1 MADGEE
7 GGDGAP
13 KYTFVTSDGT
23 VRKEGSRHYT
33 GKATAS
39 YPNGELY
46 EGTFVEGIREGRL
59 DAAQMVTGM
68 HKHIHKTL

>member
-7 GGDGAP
+7 GGDGTP

-46 EGTFVEGIREGRL
+46 EGTFVGGIREGRGTYRYSNG
-59 DAAQMVTGM
+59 DKYDGQWV
-68 HKHIHKTL
+68 